1 MHPDVRLH
9 QLMMK
14 PTTRHR
20 PMLRK
25 KRARLRLILKLTKMV
40 NKTSKELM
48 TLTRRMGRDLLNRQQ
63 LKMVL
68 QRNARDN
75 PPLTI

>member
-1 MHPDVRLH
+1 
-9 QLMMK
+9 
-14 PTTRHR
+14 
-20 PMLRK
+20 MLRK